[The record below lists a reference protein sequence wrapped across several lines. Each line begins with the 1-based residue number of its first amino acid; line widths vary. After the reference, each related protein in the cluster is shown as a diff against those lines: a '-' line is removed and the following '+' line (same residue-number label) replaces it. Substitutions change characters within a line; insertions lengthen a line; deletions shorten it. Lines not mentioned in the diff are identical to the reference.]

1 MNRPLAILA
10 IVLGVLSLANLKHVD
25 TSAEALHVM
34 GKLREALKRC
44 EATKPQT
51 DLDAPAPTPALTP
64 TPAVDDPRLSN
75 DLGALAPAPAP
86 TPALDDAKR
95 SNGLE
100 APAPTPERT
109 LPFDDAKRRTIA
121 IDTRPHQVA
130 FAPKEARGREAER
143 RECGL
148 EAERLRR
155 TAALWCAGL

>member
-10 IVLGVLSLANLKHVD
+10 IVLGVLSLGNLKHVD
-25 TSAEALHVM
+25 TSAEAIHVM

-44 EATKPQT
+44 EATTPQT
-51 DLDAPAPTPALTP
+51 GLDAPARTRALTP
-64 TPAVDDPRLSN
+64 TPAVDDTRLSN
-75 DLGALAPAPAP
+75 DLDAFAPAP

-95 SNGLE
+95 SNGLD